1 MMRALLVL
9 AVIFAGLVTVLIK
22 GRDALGDVLRT
33 TTMADLTDGRFAQK
47 IDKAIFGA
55 VPRSPALDGLVTGL
69 EYRLLG
75 DAGAQV
81 YAGCGD
87 WLYTMEELRAERR
100 DGENMALRA
109 ELLRRL
115 THAIGETGTRLVI
128 VPVPD
133 KAAQVDD
140 RLCGVTA
147 VQSRL
152 RDRFWNELDHVEGG
166 VIVDLRAHWPKPG
179 YWKTDTHWD
188 QTGARL
194 AAERIA
200 QAVLRTGEPGRY
212 AVKLTEGLMRQ
223 RTGDLARQSGL
234 TDAPRLLAPAA
245 EQERELEADI
255 PRSGGLLDDT
265 PEPSIILA
273 GSSFSLNSGFPEFLA
288 AALGGEVAQVSQ
300 PGGGF
305 AGALLETLEKRA
317 GSLGKTKVVIWEWPM
332 RSLTFPVSEVEKNYM
347 RRTRKK
353 P

>member
-1 MMRALLVL
+1 MLRALLVL
-9 AVIFAGLVTVLIK
+9 AVIYAGLVGVLTR
-22 GRDALGDVLRT
+22 GRDALGDVLGT

-55 VPRSPALDGLVTGL
+55 VPRSTALDGLGTGL

-87 WLYTMEELRAERR
+87 WLYTMEELRAEHR
-100 DGENMALRA
+100 DGETMTFRA

-115 THAIGETGTRLVI
+115 AHEVGVTGARLVI

-140 RLCGVTA
+140 KLCGVTA
-147 VQSRL
+147 AQSRL
-152 RDRFWNELDHVEGG
+152 RDRFWNELGHVEGAM
-166 VIVDLRAHWPKPG
+166 IVDLRANWPKPG

-188 QTGARL
+188 QTGARF

-200 QAVLRTGEPGRY
+200 QAVPRTDEPGRS
-212 AVKLTEGLMRQ
+212 AVKLIEGPMRE

-234 TDAPRLLAPAA
+234 TEAPRRLAPAP
-245 EQERELEADI
+245 EQEREFKADI

-265 PEPSIILA
+265 PEPTIILA

-288 AALGGEVAQVSQ
+288 AALAEEVAQVSQ

-317 GSLGKTKVVIWEWPM
+317 GSLGKAKIVIWEWPM
-332 RSLTFPVSEVEKNYM
+332 RSLTFPVSEAEKNYM
-347 RRTRKK
+347 RQTRKI

>member
-1 MMRALLVL
+1 MIRALLVL
-9 AVIFAGLVTVLIK
+9 AVIFAGLLAVLTR
-22 GRDALGDVLRT
+22 GRDALVEVLRT
-33 TTMADLTDGRFAQK
+33 TTISDLTDGRFAQK

-55 VPRSPALDGLVTGL
+55 VPRSPTLDGLVTGL

-81 YAGCGD
+81 YAGCGE

-100 DGENMALRA
+100 DGETMAFRA
-109 ELLRRL
+109 ELLQRL
-115 THAIGETGTRLVI
+115 AQALGQTGARLVI

-140 RLCGVTA
+140 KLCGVTA

-152 RDRFWNELDHVEGG
+152 RDRFWNELGHVEGA
-166 VIVDLRAHWPKPG
+166 VVVDLRPNWPRPG

-188 QTGARL
+188 QTGARF

-200 QAVLRTGEPGRY
+200 QAFSPSSKRG
-212 AVKLTEGLMRQ
+212 AVKLTEGPLRE

-234 TDAPRLLAPAA
+234 TEAPRGLAPAP
-245 EQERELEADI
+245 EQEREFKADI

-273 GSSFSLNSGFPEFLA
+273 GSSFSLNSDFPEFLA

-300 PGGGF
+300 AGGGF

-317 GSLGKTKVVIWEWPM
+317 TSLGKTKVVIWEWPM
-332 RSLTFPVSEVEKNYM
+332 RSLTFPVSDAEKSYM
-347 RRTRKK
+347 RKTRNTQ
-353 P
+353 